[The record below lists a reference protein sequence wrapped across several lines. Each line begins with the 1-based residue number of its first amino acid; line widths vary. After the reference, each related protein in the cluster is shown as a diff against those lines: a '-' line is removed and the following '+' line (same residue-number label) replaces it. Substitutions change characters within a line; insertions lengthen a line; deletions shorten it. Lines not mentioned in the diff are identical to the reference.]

1 MITGITGILEATGPD
16 WVHVRVGGTVSFQLF
31 VPSSNIPELGNIGEE
46 VHLHT
51 RLYIRDDEA
60 VLFGFSNAEALRL
73 FQLLN
78 SVAGIGPRTS
88 LSILSTL
95 GPHTLVAAV
104 VTGDLETLSRVPG
117 VGRKS
122 AGRLVLE
129 LKGKLEKDMEDVA
142 LVGIGA
148 DDGDVVSALMALGYT
163 SNESRRQVASLGN
176 LAGLTLEEKVRKS
189 LQKMGG

>member
-1 MITGITGILEATGPD
+1 M
-16 WVHVRVGGTVSFQLF
+16 
-31 VPSSNIPELGNIGEE
+31 
-46 VHLHT
+46 
-51 RLYIRDDEA
+51 
-60 VLFGFSNAEALRL
+60 
-73 FQLLN
+73 
-78 SVAGIGPRTS
+78 
-88 LSILSTL
+88 
-95 GPHTLVAAV
+95 

-117 VGRKS
+117 VGRKG